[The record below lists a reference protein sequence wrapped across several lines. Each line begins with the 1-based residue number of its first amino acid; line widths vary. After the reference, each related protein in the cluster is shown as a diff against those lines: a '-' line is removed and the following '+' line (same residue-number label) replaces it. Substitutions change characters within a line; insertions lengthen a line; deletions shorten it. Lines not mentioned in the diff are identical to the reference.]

1 VDYDEDGDLDILS
14 GSYTGEIYFFEC
26 TGDQTY
32 LQGRRLKDQTGKDLK
47 SDSYSITVEAWDM
60 DHDGD
65 LDLVLGTRSSAVE
78 VFENMGSRKKPVY
91 GGESRPLKTEKGNAV
106 KGSNAHMA
114 DWDGDGA
121 LDLILGSEYGGV
133 HWYPNLGSTKTPR
146 FGERRVLIDQ
156 QEFKR
161 RKEEDGPE
169 GAGSRTKVF
178 VTDLDGDGLNDL
190 LVGDV
195 QWLYYTLPPLTKE
208 QEEEKSKISPDY
220 EKATAELD
228 AAYEERN
235 SHVGKEGG
243 IPKAV
248 EDRIDRALE
257 IWRPLAKKMGKYDR
271 EKSNTH
277 GWVWLYR
284 QIDSTLRN

>member
-1 VDYDEDGDLDILS
+1 MDYDADGDLDILS
-14 GSYTGEIYFFEC
+14 GSYTGEIYLFEC
-26 TGDQTY
+26 TGDQSY
-32 LQGRRLKDQTGKDLK
+32 QQGRRIRNQKGEDLK
-47 SDSYSITVEAWDM
+47 SSSYSITVEAWDM

-78 VFENMGSRKKPVY
+78 VIENIGSRSVPAY
-91 GGESRPLKTEKGNAV
+91 SGESVALKTKKGTRI
-106 KGSNAHMA
+106 KGSNAHRA
-114 DWDGDGA
+114 DWDGDGD
-121 LDLILGSEYGGV
+121 LDLVLGSEYGGV
-133 HWYPNLGSTKTPR
+133 HWHCNEGTNEKPA
-146 FGERRVLIDQ
+146 FGERENLIAES
-156 QEFKR
+156 EFKR
-161 RKEEDGPE
+161 RKEEEGPE

-178 VTDLDGDGLNDL
+178 VTDHDGDGVNDL

-195 QWLYYTLPPLTKE
+195 QWLYYTLPPLTPE
-208 QEEEKSKISPDY
+208 QEAEKARILPDY
-220 EKATAELD
+220 EKVSAELD

-248 EDRIDRALE
+248 EDRLE
-257 IWRPLAKKMGKYDR
+257 KVLEAWRPLAEKMGEFDR

-284 QIDSTLRN
+284 QVGSKSP